1 MYLLQNHTISLGPI
15 FANSNEPIFI
25 IAATGI
31 GQISTWVD
39 YSNYKLWMIFG
50 LCWLIFGIASYFK
63 QVFYSYIFDQYK
75 QKQFKPID
83 LMSLLV
89 AIIQHISILVM
100 TIRFSLIFLFGT
112 TMEHLDGGWF
122 CSLSKILVRFDIVYL
137 YIGGLGIA
145 IYRLLLIK
153 YGTWIEL
160 HVGKKTSL
168 FTILS
173 GGFIIT
179 ISMVVILCSNDYEK
193 IMIGQCL
200 HHPYTSLLQV
210 LDSYGQSRGHFSVY
224 SSWWITRIVFSLTAI
239 CSTTTEIVLYIIIFR
254 FIYKKDNSE
263 GLRRLLE
270 PRCIRQRNKTNAI
283 TFFGQFCS
291 FLVEFSYGMLL
302 LRLSSKKLSFDEE
315 HSFDEKHN
323 FELPLQAFFIKLV
336 GFTTISIVEVL
347 TSSLLRQ
354 RLLKR
359 KKNL

>member
-1 MYLLQNHTISLGPI
+1 MSQLQNHTISLGPI

-168 FTILS
+168 FTILC
-173 GGFIIT
+173 GGIIIT

-224 SSWWITRIVFSLTAI
+224 SSWWITRIVFSLTGI
-239 CSTTTEIVLYIIIFR
+239 CSITTEIVLYIIIFR

-291 FLVEFSYGMLL
+291 FLVEFSFGMLL
-302 LRLSSKKLSFDEE
+302 VLISSKKVSFDQKNGL
-315 HSFDEKHN
+315 DEKYY
-323 FELPLQAFFIKLV
+323 FFFFIKLA
-336 GFTTISIVEVL
+336 GFTAISIVEVL
-347 TSSLLRQ
+347 TSSLLRP

-359 KKNL
+359 IKFYKTN